1 MSNVFHIHIPVNYNY
16 DKAMSYVSEFSQ
28 SQEYLSFRSSIPLR
42 RIVVDADSSKVCKN
56 KINIDYIVSLLTRFV
71 MLLLIRYNVF
81 NKSKLDQKLDLGLN
95 TRN

>member
-1 MSNVFHIHIPVNYNY
+1 MSNVFQILASVNYNY

-42 RIVVDADSSKVCKN
+42 RIVVDADSSKVYKN
-56 KINIDYIVSLLTRFV
+56 KINIDYIVSLLTRLV

-81 NKSKLDQKLDLGLN
+81 NKLELDHKLY
-95 TRN
+95 